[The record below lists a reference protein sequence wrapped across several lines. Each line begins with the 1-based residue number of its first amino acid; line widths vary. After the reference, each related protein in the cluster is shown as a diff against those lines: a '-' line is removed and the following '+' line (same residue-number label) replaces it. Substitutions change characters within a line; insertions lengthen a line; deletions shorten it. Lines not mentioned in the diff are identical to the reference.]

1 MGQLFSKN
9 FCYRQSIV
17 ASSSTATA
25 LGTPP
30 PIVESSCVMNTTTS
44 GAAAAASNVKREDV
58 QILRALA
65 ILSVLAFHLFPSQFP
80 NGYLGVDMF
89 FVISGYLMARI
100 LRKKANPPSTSPAA
114 SFQTLTRP
122 IVRTFYW
129 RRIKRIFPAYIFDI
143 LCVLLAAPFLL
154 IGTELELVKAD
165 AKWATLFASN
175 VQNILH
181 KSVYAEVV
189 SKLKYG
195 IAVNSLI
202 DRF

>member
-9 FCYRQSIV
+9 FCYRHSII
-17 ASSSTATA
+17 ASSSAATA
-25 LGTPP
+25 PGTPP
-30 PIVESSCVMNTTTS
+30 PSPIVESSYVLNTTKS
-44 GAAAAASNVKREDV
+44 DAAATAASSNSKREDV

-65 ILSVLAFHLFPSQFP
+65 ILSVLAFHLFPLRFP

-100 LRKKANPPSTSPAA
+100 LRKKAKPPSS

-122 IVRTFYW
+122 IVRTFCW
-129 RRIKRIFPAYIFDI
+129 RRAKRIFPAYIFDI

-154 IGTELELVKAD
+154 IGTELELLKAD

-189 SKLKYG
+189 SKLRYG
-195 IAVNSLI
+195 IEYTV
-202 DRF
+202 